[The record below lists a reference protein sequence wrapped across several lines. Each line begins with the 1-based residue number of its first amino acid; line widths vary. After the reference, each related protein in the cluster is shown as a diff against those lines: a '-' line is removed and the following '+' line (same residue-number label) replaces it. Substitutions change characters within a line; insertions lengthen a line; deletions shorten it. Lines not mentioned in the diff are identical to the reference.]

1 MNLDLPKL
9 RENKKHKHGSQ
20 YGETGIINNIF
31 EQLNIIPKY
40 GVEFGAGS
48 VSSERGT
55 ANIRWFND
63 KYNMECLYFE
73 TNKLK
78 INQSDQKYRN
88 QIKIEAIT
96 ASNVNEI
103 FSKYNVPKD
112 LDIVVIDID
121 GQDYYVWEAL
131 EYNPKIMLIEFNPSL
146 PYTESKV
153 MHYDESHYKWRNTK
167 CAYYGASITALKKL
181 GLKKEYSLV
190 YKTERNLIFIHKSL
204 VDVNIDVK
212 DLHPNISNESLDKN
226 RKYILKKSKRKWVEI

>member
-1 MNLDLPKL
+1 MNLNLLK
-9 RENKKHKHGSQ
+9 ENQKNKHGSQ
-20 YGETGIINNIF
+20 YGETGVVNSIF

-48 VSSERGT
+48 VSSRRGT

-63 KYNMECLYFE
+63 KYDTECLYFE
-73 TNKLK
+73 TNTAK
-78 INQSDQKYRN
+78 ISQSEEKYRD

-96 ASNVNEI
+96 ASNVNKI

-131 EYNPKIMLIEFNPSL
+131 NYNPKVIIIEFNPSL

-153 MHYDESHYKWRNTK
+153 MHCDENHYKWRNTK
-167 CAYYGASITALKKL
+167 CAYYGASISALKKL
-181 GLKKEYSLV
+181 GLKKGYSLV
-190 YKTERNLIFIHKSL
+190 YKTNRNLIFTHKSL
-204 VDVNIDVK
+204 VDIDINVK
-212 DLHPNISNESLDKN
+212 DLHPHISNDMIDTR
-226 RKYILKKSKRKWVEI
+226 RKYINEQKWVTIEE

>member
-1 MNLDLPKL
+1 MNLSIL
-9 RENKKHKHGSQ
+9 KKNQKNHYGSQ
-20 YGETGIINNIF
+20 YGETGVINSIF
-31 EQLNIIPKY
+31 KQLNIIPKY
-40 GVEFGAGS
+40 GVEFGAGNVRS
-48 VSSERGT
+48 NGGT
-55 ANIRWFND
+55 SNIRWFND

-73 TNKLK
+73 INKFKKSKSSL
-78 INQSDQKYRN
+78 KYRD
-88 QIKIEAIT
+88 QIKIETIT

-131 EYNPKIMLIEFNPSL
+131 NYNPKVMLIEFNPSL

-153 MHYDESHYKWRNTK
+153 MHYDENHYKWRNAK

-190 YKTERNLIFIHKSL
+190 YKTNRNLIFVHKSL
-204 VDVNIDVK
+204 VDIDINVK
-212 DLHPNISNESLDKN
+212 DLHPHISNLSLDKN
-226 RKYILKKSKRKWVEI
+226 RKYINKQKWVTI